1 MKNYKQI
8 LFLIFLLIFGSGLN
22 SYAQT
27 IPVAC
32 GNDLVRYG
40 VGGDNG
46 NSDFFWTVEG
56 GTVETRYD
64 KGDSVEIRWNSVAG
78 AHIITVIER
87 NLFGCEGEPYQETIM
102 VSTPFIDLGVDIE
115 MCQNETETFNV
126 GSEEFTSYLWQDNS
140 VGETFIA
147 SAGGDFWVRVTDIDG
162 CQATDSVA
170 VILHEL
176 PIVDLGS
183 DTTLCDPND
192 ALILDPSDW
201 GYNFLWSDNS
211 ITPTMDVTTKI
222 EDQEFWVT
230 VTNEYNCEGTDTIV
244 IRFCGELEIPNVF
257 TPNGDYTND
266 VWEIAQLYVFEDLT
280 LDIFDRFGNR
290 VFHSDGYSSE
300 NYWNGTNQKG
310 KKLPMDAYYYVIDL
324 HNGEQPIVG
333 NVTLVR

>member
-1 MKNYKQI
+1 M
-8 LFLIFLLIFGSGLN
+8 IFGSGLN

-56 GTVETRYD
+56 GSVEKIYS
-64 KGDSVEIRWNSVAG
+64 KGDSVEIRWNNVSG
-78 AHIITVIER
+78 AHVISVIER
-87 NLFGCEGEPYQETIM
+87 NMFGCEGEPYQEIIM
-102 VSTPFIDLGVDIE
+102 VSAPFVDLGVDVD
-115 MCQNETETFNV
+115 MCRNETVELVANSTIV
-126 GSEEFTSYLWQDNS
+126 SDYLWQDNS
-140 VGETFIA
+140 TGETFIA
-147 SAGGDFWVRVTDIDG
+147 STGGDFWVRVTDVQG
-162 CQATDSVA
+162 CQATDSLTVT
-170 VILHEL
+170 LHEL

-183 DTTLCDPND
+183 DTTFCDPND
-192 ALILDPSDW
+192 ALTLDPSNW

-211 ITPTMDVTTKI
+211 ITPTIDVTTKT
-222 EDQEFWVT
+222 EDQEFWVS
-230 VTNEYNCEGTDTIV
+230 VIDEHGCEGTDTIV

-257 TPNGDYTND
+257 TPNGDGVND
-266 VWEIAQLYVFEDLT
+266 VWEITQLYIFEDLS

-290 VFHSDGYSSE
+290 IFHSDGYSSDE
-300 NYWNGTNQKG
+300 YWDGTNQKG